1 MPFSS
6 LGQTDPDVNK
16 SGEYSRSGS
25 GKNQQQQSQ
34 TRSTS
39 ENRVASSGN
48 SGGRNYQGTHSVQ
61 GFQHNVG
68 AD

>member
-6 LGQTDPDVNK
+6 LGQTNQDINN

-25 GKNQQQQSQ
+25 GKNQLQQSQ
-34 TRSTS
+34 TRSAS

-48 SGGRNYQGTHSVQ
+48 SAGRN
-61 GFQHNVG
+61 F
-68 AD
+68 